1 MVQRLYLVV
10 GPFTQ
15 KLFFVMVGFA
25 MDSRITVEP
34 LIKDALRQGHWMVDL
49 STSDT
54 AQGLN
59 LREEDNLFMR
69 DKAIHIAPEVSF
81 VCN

>member
-1 MVQRLYLVV
+1 MVR
-10 GPFTQ
+10 
-15 KLFFVMVGFA
+15 FA

-54 AQGLN
+54 ARGLN

-69 DKAIHIAPEVSF
+69 DKSNLYSLGSVLCVQLILLVSRIPF
-81 VCN
+81 TTV